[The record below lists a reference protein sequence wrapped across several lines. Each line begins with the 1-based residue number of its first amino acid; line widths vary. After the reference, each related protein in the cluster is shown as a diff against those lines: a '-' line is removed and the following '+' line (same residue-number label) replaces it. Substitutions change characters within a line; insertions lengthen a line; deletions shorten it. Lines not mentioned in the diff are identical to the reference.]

1 MNTLFVTYFSD
12 ILPSSFYKTSAF
24 QLKTRI
30 ELLGGKIHIEELPNL
45 GNYAKNCLR
54 KPKFIKECLEKF
66 DRPLIWIDADS
77 RVNKLPIQMDNLDV
91 DVACV
96 EKPNG
101 CPESALI
108 YFNNTEQSKKFLNK
122 WIDGCSITEIE
133 LDHPVLK
140 EMWFGPSLG
149 ESRKSISDSV
159 CSVRKDS
166 DITIVMSNTEGK
178 KQITRDV
185 MNRRKIQGKIL

>member
-1 MNTLFVTYFSD
+1 MNTLFITYFSD
-12 ILPSSFYKTSAF
+12 IPPSNFYKTSSIE
-24 QLKTRI
+24 LKNRI
-30 ELLGGKIHIEELPNL
+30 ETLGGKIHIEELPNL

-54 KPKFIKECLEKF
+54 KPKFIKYCLEKF

-77 RVNKLPIQMDNLDV
+77 KVNRLPIKMDCLTV

-108 YFNNTEQSKKFLNK
+108 YFNNTEQSKKFIDK
-122 WIDGCSITEIE
+122 WIEGCSITDIE

-140 EMWFGPSLG
+140 EMWFGPSFG
-149 ESRKSISDSV
+149 EQRKSFADSV
-159 CSVRKDS
+159 CSIRKDS
-166 DITIVMSNTEGK
+166 DITIIMSNTVGK
-178 KQITRDV
+178 KQITKDV
-185 MNRRKIQGKIL
+185 MLRRKIEGKIQ